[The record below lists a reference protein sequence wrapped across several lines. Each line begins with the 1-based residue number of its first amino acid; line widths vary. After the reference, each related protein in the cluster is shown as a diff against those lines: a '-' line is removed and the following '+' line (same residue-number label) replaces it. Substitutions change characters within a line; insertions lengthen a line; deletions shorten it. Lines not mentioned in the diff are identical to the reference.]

1 MKRFLPLIMLMFA
14 GGSAVHA
21 NGLHHRLTSSVQLTT
36 NAAASQA
43 IRIGNT
49 YSVSGSGVN
58 TAVGD
63 NAGQIGSLAAHSS
76 GTAANPVVTATQA
89 TSGSAFS
96 FSQNYTAGD
105 AIGSAVTVGSN
116 PVFGNVTTTGVG
128 TGTGTGTIGSNH
140 AVTAVGGGSGTTTIG
155 QFVSEITL
163 N

>member
-1 MKRFLPLIMLMFA
+1 MKKILPILMLMFA
-14 GGSAVHA
+14 SSSGAYA

-43 IRIGNT
+43 IRIGNS

-63 NAGQIGSLAAHSS
+63 NSGQIGSLAAHSS

-89 TSGSAFS
+89 TNGSAFS
-96 FSQNYTAGD
+96 FAQSYTAGD
-105 AIGSAVTVGSN
+105 AVGSAITIGSN
-116 PVFGNVTTTGVG
+116 PVFGDITTTGVG
-128 TGTGTGTIGSNH
+128 TGTGTGTITSAH
-140 AVTAVGGGSGTTTIG
+140 AITAVGGGSGTSTIG
-155 QFVSEITL
+155 QFVSELTL